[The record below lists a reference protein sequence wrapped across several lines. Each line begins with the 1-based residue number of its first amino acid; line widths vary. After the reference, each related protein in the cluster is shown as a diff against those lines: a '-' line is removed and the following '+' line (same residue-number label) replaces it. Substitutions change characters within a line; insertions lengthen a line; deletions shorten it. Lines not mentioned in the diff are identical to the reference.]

1 MRRRFYFWTA
11 LLATVVG
18 AACVFGA
25 EAGEDFFSN
34 GLSAYERGDYPSAI
48 DQLTEGLVR
57 HPRDQRAQRL
67 LAAAGQ
73 KLLDRDEA
81 GKIPQE
87 DLRRI
92 IAQAEKVMETRRREI
107 RRALGELKVAERAS
121 RRLAPQETLRA
132 CRGVDLVLDVTLG
145 DDPDSRRFREYLHSV
160 CSNLE
165 TALLSGVLVNPADEQ
180 RVLGY
185 VAFCRTDWKEA
196 ASSWEQALKLQPKDE
211 HLRDLWREATERT
224 RQAESLERVNAIVA
238 EAETAIAQN
247 RGDDG
252 LSLLKKGL
260 AEFPGNERMLAF
272 YEKTQKDVARQLRDR
287 LILFHRSEAVKH
299 QRAGKWIDAAQ
310 SWLAVLAE
318 DPLDLE
324 AKSQLERIRRQLSSK
339 TGRGEA
345 SGPPSPDALDESEK
359 IYTVGLLHYADGD
372 LDSAVDKFRACLKL
386 NPGHGYARKAL
397 ERVEEERKPP
407 R

>member
-1 MRRRFYFWTA
+1 
-11 LLATVVG
+11 
-18 AACVFGA
+18 
-25 EAGEDFFSN
+25 
-34 GLSAYERGDYPSAI
+34 
-48 DQLTEGLVR
+48 
-57 HPRDQRAQRL
+57 L

-211 HLRDLWREATERT
+211 HLRDMVLGIK
-224 RQAESLERVNAIVA
+224 ESALSRRSFLSAASFEQTTKILINAALKGSVD
-238 EAETAIAQN
+238 TL
-247 RGDDG
+247 RG
-252 LSLLKKGL
+252 LKENVILG
-260 AEFPGNERMLAF
+260 
-272 YEKTQKDVARQLRDR
+272 R
-287 LILFHRSEAVKH
+287 LIPAGTGFAGSKKRAFIDTLQSE
-299 QRAGKWIDAAQ
+299 RA
-310 SWLAVLAE
+310 
-318 DPLDLE
+318 
-324 AKSQLERIRRQLSSK
+324 
-339 TGRGEA
+339 
-345 SGPPSPDALDESEK
+345 
-359 IYTVGLLHYADGD
+359 
-372 LDSAVDKFRACLKL
+372 
-386 NPGHGYARKAL
+386 ARMPAP
-397 ERVEEERKPP
+397 EEEIVTP
-407 R
+407 RTKAAASRA